1 MSRFC
6 VQAVWVLSVSI
17 LLVGL
22 VRAADPPPVT
32 TITIKGMHC
41 GGCALKV
48 AGKLQVVQQ
57 VQRATV
63 NHQTGNAT
71 ITSKVNQSVSPRS
84 LWEAVE
90 RAGYTPT
97 QLAGP
102 AGAYTNKPDQ

>member
-1 MSRFC
+1 MNRFC
-6 VQAVWVLSVSI
+6 VQTVRVLSASI
-17 LLVGL
+17 LLVAL
-22 VRAADPPPVT
+22 VSAADAPPAT
-32 TITIKGMHC
+32 TLTIKGMHC

-48 AGKLQVVQQ
+48 AGKLQAVQQ

-63 NHQTGNAT
+63 NHQTGRAT
-71 ITSKVNQSVSPRS
+71 ITAKVNQAVSPRA

-102 AGAYTNKPDQ
+102 SGTYTKKPDQ